1 MTYEVGLG
9 ESGTVHLC
17 VAANEGGGYFSSEW
31 VSLPRILEVLADF
44 LSSGGSFPTHALL
57 PAFNNRSVNNAGF
70 LAAILRH
77 EGLLKAGDKP
87 HSHAC
92 CGDWEAWQAA
102 QRDAQRLAEAG
113 ASITG
118 NDDGDSGVEEGDNA
132 TDEVGNGG
140 EGDYFAMAAESGEDG
155 QDAGNE
161 IEAFDESMDVLKIE
175 TFAEGPVDAREADT
189 VVVEDADIAHQ
200 QGTHEA
206 AGQPPRKGKAEKR
219 PQGRDH
225 HAQA

>member
-92 CGDWEAWQAA
+92 CGDWAAWQAA
-102 QRDAQRLAEAG
+102 QRDAQRLAETG
-113 ASITG
+113 AFMASTG
-118 NDDGDSGVEEGDNA
+118 TADVGA
-132 TDEVGNGG
+132 DEHS
-140 EGDYFAMAAESGEDG
+140 AMAAESSEKA

-161 IEAFDESMDVLKIE
+161 TEAFE
-175 TFAEGPVDAREADT
+175 EGLDDAKA
-189 VVVEDADIAHQ
+189 VGVVEEVQETAHQ
-200 QGTHEA
+200 QGTDES
-206 AGQPPRKGKAEKR
+206 AGPQSRKGNAGKR
-219 PQGRDH
+219 AHGR
-225 HAQA
+225 QP